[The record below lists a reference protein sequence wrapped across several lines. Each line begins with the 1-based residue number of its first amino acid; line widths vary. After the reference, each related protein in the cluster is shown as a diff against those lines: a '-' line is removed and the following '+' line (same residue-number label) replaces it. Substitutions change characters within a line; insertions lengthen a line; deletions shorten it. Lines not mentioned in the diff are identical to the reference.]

1 MKGIINKNKM
11 IWNFFGKSRKRK
23 LNRNRFNRNNVVCVW
38 RWMIYWD
45 AQLVSKLIIARLNAK
60 NLIGRD
66 INWIVRN
73 FRRKWKTKKIRIK
86 EDQLNNLIF

>member
-11 IWNFFGKSRKRK
+11 IRNFLGKSRKK
-23 LNRNRFNRNNVVCVW
+23 NLNRNRLNRNNVVCVW

-73 FRRKWKTKKIRIK
+73 FRRKWKTKKIRIN
-86 EDQLNNLIF
+86 EDQLKNLIF